1 MHGKASAAL
10 DVSENRKKKIRLVTW
25 VCRSFPQPAARHGG
39 AQGRC
44 TGLCA
49 ETRHPP
55 PGSAPRGCRSVG
67 AAARARGPLR
77 RARGG
82 VVQRVWGRRA
92 CRRVRQAAG
101 CRSAAACCRDRPA
114 GEMQARGAWAI
125 PPDCKHRPPS
135 NSWLPRGASRRR
147 QRQGA
152 RAGRRAARRRLSPA
166 RARVRASAG
175 TAGRACAVYAIN
187 VLTPVL
193 PAHPSRPILV
203 VCGPTRTARWGPVTR
218 SHS

>member
-1 MHGKASAAL
+1 MSL
-10 DVSENRKKKIRLVTW
+10 RIEKKKIRPRHVGVPLVST
-25 VCRSFPQPAARHGG
+25 QPAARHGG

-44 TGLCA
+44 RGLCA
-49 ETRHPP
+49 LRRGTPRRGQPRTRQ
-55 PGSAPRGCRSVG
+55 RGCRSAG

-82 VVQRVWGRRA
+82 VVQRVWCRRA

-135 NSWLPRGASRRR
+135 NSWLPRGGVAPS
-147 QRQGA
+147 A
-152 RAGRRAARRRLSPA
+152 AAGREGGEARCAEEVVA
-166 RARVRASAG
+166 RSSASAG
-175 TAGRACAVYAIN
+175 QCRNGREGMRCLCN
-187 VLTPVL
+187 Q
-193 PAHPSRPILV
+193 RPH
-203 VCGPTRTARWGPVTR
+203 ARAPRSSQPPDPGCLRPHSHGPVGPGNEKP
-218 SHS
+218 